1 MPPMG
6 PITIVPHGVSAGRN
20 DAFLGAFLGAEETL
34 DRNNT
39 NFPLRLFEYLKG
51 VKFDTKYS
59 FLKYYQN
66 IVREFMNNIDI
77 DSRGLLI
84 KLEMGMGK
92 SICAIAIAMDML
104 PTRQPIILLTKS
116 LQANMRES
124 IHKYVK
130 LRAKEEP
137 DYHLGQLSELDL
149 DKWIDRNFSFVSMNA
164 SNMLT
169 QMAHAIEGKL
179 SNDIK
184 ITPDAALDKKIEK
197 ILQLPTL
204 DGKLLIVDEAHNLFR
219 AITNGSKNAIGLY
232 DAIMKSSDLKIA
244 FLTGTPIANDP
255 FELVPCFNMLGS
267 KKPGTITLPE
277 FYKDFYGLYVDKEK
291 NTIKNREKFQNRIFG
306 LISSVNHHSTPGA
319 AAGIDDT
326 STQVEFPE
334 ALPIEVIKVSM
345 DPQQYGKYLAAR
357 DKEKEETLTRGRM
370 LEAPSLQKPKSS
382 KSSSYRVRSRQ
393 ISNYAYIDDNP
404 SAPIKDPEQI
414 PLDKTSSPKFKAIL
428 ENASKHIGPGIVY
441 SQFVSMGGLGMLA
454 RFLRANGYTEVIVE
468 TPKAAHARKNSARV
482 ELVEPQAAS
491 LEITPELNESD
502 EVPEDV
508 ERIKISD
515 EVSGSAEDPINYI
528 QHIEN
533 EAAGAQNKW
542 WQGSDE
548 LIDDIQDDF
557 VGNNSAMNSAS
568 SVGGNDEFN
577 INDFVHNVVGG
588 DNKSDTAAYQPGP
601 KKFAI
606 ISGRISPE
614 ARERIKEMFN
624 SHENAHGGIIDLLL
638 ISATGAEGLDLKHV
652 RHIHIMEP
660 YWNYGR
666 IAQVIARGVRN
677 DSHKDLPQ
685 DEKNVATY
693 IYLAVPPE
701 AESSAPLTTDM
712 ELYTESLND
721 RQLVLS
727 FLSTID
733 EVSIECLL
741 NAEKNC
747 RKCNPTSQKLYSADP
762 FRDSRMEDPCK
773 PVEEASVKATAITI
787 DDVEYYYS
795 ANPDSIFGY
804 NIFIFDKEFNAYRP
818 LKESDKNFI
827 KIIDAINQDHS

>member
-1 MPPMG
+1 MMSSTPIPLFDFNNYYGGNYNTNINTPALIEPHFGADDG
-6 PITIVPHGVSAGRN
+6 PGV
-20 DAFLGAFLGAEETL
+20 F
-34 DRNNT
+34 DRNST
-39 NFPLRLFEYLKG
+39 NFPLRLFEYLKS

-104 PTRQPIILLTKS
+104 PMRQPIILLTKS

-124 IHKYVK
+124 IHKYVRM
-130 LRAKEEP
+130 RAKAESE
-137 DYHLGQLSELDL
+137 YHLGQLSELDL
-149 DKWIDRNFSFVSMNA
+149 NKWIDRNFSFVSMNA

-169 QMAHAIEGKL
+169 QMSRAIEGVVP
-179 SNDIK
+179 NDIK
-184 ITPDAALDKKIEK
+184 ISPDAALDKKIEK
-197 ILQLPTL
+197 VLQLPTL

-232 DAIMKSSDLKIA
+232 DAVMKSSDLKIA

-267 KKPGTITLPE
+267 KRPGVITLPE

-291 NTIKNREKFQNRIFG
+291 NMVKNREKLQNRIFG

-319 AAGIDDT
+319 AAGITDT

-334 ALPIEVIKVSM
+334 ARPIEVMKIPM
-345 DPQQYGKYLAAR
+345 EGFQYGKYLVAR
-357 DKEKEETLTRGRM
+357 DREKEETLTRGRV
-370 LEAPSLQKPKSS
+370 LEAASLQKPKSS

-393 ISNYAYIDDNP
+393 LSNYAYIDDNP
-404 SAPIKDPEQI
+404 SAPIKDPAQI
-414 PLDKTSSPKFKAIL
+414 PADKTSSVKFKAIL
-428 ENASKHIGPGIVY
+428 ENASKFNGPGIVY
-441 SQFVSMGGLGMLA
+441 SQFVSMGGLGIFA
-454 RFLRANGYTEVIVE
+454 RFLAANGYTEVIVE
-468 TPKAAHARKNSARV
+468 QPKAAKRAKSESEV
-482 ELVEPQAAS
+482 GPEVGLSGPTIMQT
-491 LEITPELNESD
+491 EILPEVDESD

-508 ERIKISD
+508 EKIEIKEEPSD
-515 EVSGSAEDPINYI
+515 VVGVAGSYDPMKYLSEIESEANNA
-528 QHIEN
+528 QGKWWEGSNDDFIEN
-533 EAAGAQNKW
+533 NITMDAIGSIGGAN
-542 WQGSDE
+542 
-548 LIDDIQDDF
+548 
-557 VGNNSAMNSAS
+557 
-568 SVGGNDEFN
+568 
-577 INDFVHNVVGG
+577 
-588 DNKSDTAAYQPGP
+588 TP

-614 ARERIKEMFN
+614 ARDRLKDMFN
-624 SHENAHGGIIDLLL
+624 SPENAHGGVIDLLL

-677 DSHKDLPQ
+677 DSHKDLPA
-685 DEKNVATY
+685 DEKNVSTY
-693 IYLAVPPE
+693 IYLAVPPL
-701 AESSAPLTTDM
+701 AESSAPMTTDM
-712 ELYTESLND
+712 ELYSESLND

-741 NAEKNC
+741 NDEKKC
-747 RKCNPTSQKLYSADP
+747 RKCNPTSQKLYSNDP

-773 PVEEASVKATAITI
+773 PAEEESVKATSITVDNI
-787 DDVEYYYS
+787 EYFY
-795 ANPDSIFGY
+795 APNPDNIFGY

-827 KIIDAINQDHS
+827 KIIDAINQAHS